1 MLGVPVGVHRYP
13 WTQNRVGIKG
23 DMGGLRLK
31 IGRIKVLVRT
41 SKPLLRT
48 TLNRTVHALSL
59 NVSLL
64 RGFPD
69 PRQTPIKKTCG
80 LEGGLPILVRVRHI
94 GSVHQQ
100 FVARVRVIPSC
111 SINQRVVVAGLVD
124 HGHFNAVPEGKR
136 ISTGR

>member
-1 MLGVPVGVHRYP
+1 MAVAVPAAPSTRHPQTFIRP
-13 WTQNRVGIKG
+13 I
-23 DMGGLRLK
+23 L
-31 IGRIKVLVRT
+31 
-41 SKPLLRT
+41 S
-48 TLNRTVHALSL
+48 RTVHALSL

-111 SINQRVVVAGLVD
+111 SINQRVANSTAASPSAFMSSVYRPV
-124 HGHFNAVPEGKR
+124 K
-136 ISTGR
+136 ISMTILDYCAM